1 VIRQAVLYSG
11 QVQGVGFR
19 AAALWESR
27 GFRVTGYVRNLDDG
41 RVELVAE
48 GEAGQVEGFLSAVRE
63 RMAGSIRHEAAEQ
76 GRAEGL
82 WDGFHI
88 AP

>member
-1 VIRQAVLYSG
+1 MIRQVVRFRG

-19 AAALWESR
+19 ATALWESR
-27 GFRVTGYVRNLDDG
+27 GFRVTGYVRNLEDG
-41 RVELVAE
+41 GVELAAE
-48 GEAGQVEGFLSAVRE
+48 GEAAEVEGFLAALRE
-63 RMAGSIRHEAAEQ
+63 RMAGSIRDEAAEQ
-76 GRAEGL
+76 GRALGL

>member
-1 VIRQAVLYSG
+1 VISKTVLYSG

-19 AAALWESR
+19 ATALWESR
-27 GFRVTGYVRNLDDG
+27 GFKVSGYVRNRDDG
-41 RVELVAE
+41 RVELAAE
-48 GEAGQVEGFLSAVRE
+48 GEAAEVEAFLGALRE
-63 RMAGSIRHEAAEQ
+63 RMAGSIRDEAAEQ
-76 GRAEGL
+76 GRALGL